1 MGRIAGVTAAET
13 RERLLRAAADV
24 FAGQGFDGTRV
35 ARIAEAAGVSNG
47 ALYAHFASKADLLVD
62 SLRTH
67 GRGLLAD
74 LFAAEP
80 DMPITDMLL
89 LIGRRLTRRRD
100 ARGYLIVEALVAARR
115 DEDVAR
121 PMHDYVGERAEWLA
135 GLMRFLIF
143 PRGLTYF
150 PPSDRSGREIVK
162 LIMTPG
168 EPRERLC
175 APIYNKLAPDNPL
188 GLLQEALVLAEAA
201 EELEKRVRV
210 EGVKTGKIQ
219 ALDLPGQIRQALQQG
234 ILSSD
239 EADALSRY
247 DAKVMELLNVD
258 DFAPQDIGTH

>member
-135 GLMRFLIF
+135 GLMRLAQAGGELDPALSPDALAHFCLLLGLGSALI
-143 PRGLTYF
+143 PPDLHAVDDDEWAALLTRVAAALTPAARAPDARTPDGLYPDGLTAQT
-150 PPSDRSGREIVK
+150 GR
-162 LIMTPG
+162 
-168 EPRERLC
+168 
-175 APIYNKLAPDNPL
+175 A
-188 GLLQEALVLAEAA
+188 Q
-201 EELEKRVRV
+201 
-210 EGVKTGKIQ
+210 
-219 ALDLPGQIRQALQQG
+219 
-234 ILSSD
+234 
-239 EADALSRY
+239 
-247 DAKVMELLNVD
+247 
-258 DFAPQDIGTH
+258 